1 MRLFRVANNFSIGVT
16 FVARRLMNKQD
27 QGALGG
33 MTFSQIE
40 GAIEALVETAHL
52 AGLNLDDLLAL
63 LDAELN
69 IKEILEI
76 IAVQSASPREMNT
89 VRNSC
94 SDLQKSPGGCL
105 MRPLV
110 ESRSK
115 KLVLCIDDD
124 ESLLECESEFLA
136 ALGYTVL
143 TAPSGGEGLELAA
156 KNCVDVVIVD
166 YCMPQMNG
174 QEVAVEM
181 RRLRPQATIIMLSG
195 LVPQEALNTVDAFVP
210 KDRLAMQLLKAIETN
225 VPTDG

>member
-1 MRLFRVANNFSIGVT
+1 
-16 FVARRLMNKQD
+16 
-27 QGALGG
+27 

-40 GAIEALVETAHL
+40 GAIEAFVETAHL

-63 LDAELN
+63 FDAELN

-76 IAVQSASPREMNT
+76 IAVQSASPREMDT
-89 VRNSC
+89 VRNPC
-94 SDLQKSPGGCL
+94 SNLQKSFGGCL

-115 KLVLCIDDD
+115 KKLILCIDDD

-136 ALGYTVL
+136 AVGYTVL
-143 TAPSGGEGLELAA
+143 TAPSGAEGLVLAS
-156 KNCVDVVIVD
+156 KNCVDVVIID
-166 YCMPQMNG
+166 YSMPQMNG

-195 LVPQEALNTVDAFVP
+195 LVSLPPEARNTVDAFVP
-210 KDRLAMQLLKAIETN
+210 KNRLPMQLLQAIDAN
-225 VPTDG
+225 VPIDG